1 MQQVLDVALIKLPLL
16 HALVYE
22 HQPHILLLLLEQPPK
37 QPYYSVVIALLFLFV
52 LVSIINIF
60 FIRIVVIVPTSAVSR
75 VFVGGGLTVDGSG
88 VQVGLRLDLVKDVP
102 KLVFLQEFFL
112 EELQDRENKLVEE
125 DPLVLVKVA
134 EEGVHLLERDN
145 ASEEAEDP
153 V

>member
-1 MQQVLDVALIKLPLL
+1 M
-16 HALVYE
+16 
-22 HQPHILLLLLEQPPK
+22 
-37 QPYYSVVIALLFLFV
+37 
-52 LVSIINIF
+52 
-60 FIRIVVIVPTSAVSR
+60 
-75 VFVGGGLTVDGSG
+75 DGSG

-145 ASEEAEDP
+145 ASKEAEDP

>member
-1 MQQVLDVALIKLPLL
+1 MLDVALIKLPLL

-112 EELQDRENKLVEE
+112 EELQDREN
-125 DPLVLVKVA
+125 
-134 EEGVHLLERDN
+134 
-145 ASEEAEDP
+145 
-153 V
+153 

>member
-1 MQQVLDVALIKLPLL
+1 M
-16 HALVYE
+16 
-22 HQPHILLLLLEQPPK
+22 
-37 QPYYSVVIALLFLFV
+37 
-52 LVSIINIF
+52 
-60 FIRIVVIVPTSAVSR
+60 
-75 VFVGGGLTVDGSG
+75 DGSG